1 MCPHH
6 LLPYRGV
13 AHVAYLPAGKLVG
26 FGRLAELVECF
37 TKRLTLQERA
47 THQIAD
53 ALCRHLGA
61 RGAGCVIEAEQLC
74 LALPDERH
82 DQSGVV
88 TSAFVGEMR
97 ERPDLKA
104 RLLDAARSWEA
115 GRDERWP
122 RRAHRGR
129 HRGVARH
136 RARDRRRAGRA
147 RARGSP
153 GCARNP
159 ARRRRLRVRRRASRP
174 GGALRR
180 RRAAA
185 ASARPTCW
193 STTPA
198 SSRAGAAGRDD
209 RSRSGTRCSTRTSR
223 GRSW

>member
-13 AHVAYLPAGKLVG
+13 AHVAYLPQGKLVG
-26 FGRLAELVECF
+26 FGRLAELVDCF

-74 LALPDERH
+74 LALPAEKH

-104 RLLDAARSWEA
+104 RLLEAANL
-115 GRDERWP
+115 G
-122 RRAHRGR
+122 
-129 HRGVARH
+129 
-136 RARDRRRAGRA
+136 GRA
-147 RARGSP
+147 R
-153 GCARNP
+153 
-159 ARRRRLRVRRRASRP
+159 
-174 GGALRR
+174 
-180 RRAAA
+180 
-185 ASARPTCW
+185 
-193 STTPA
+193 
-198 SSRAGAAGRDD
+198 
-209 RSRSGTRCSTRTSR
+209 
-223 GRSW
+223 